1 MLRRATQD
9 HRRALRKE
17 HRDAQRILTR
27 LLRDAEPEVSGWAP
41 DPTGGHDLRYI
52 QNGVKTGLVANGA
65 GLAIDSSI
73 SDLAGFDWDGPGI
86 TPRTA
91 APNLDW
97 LMAGAYV
104 YRCRST
110 KTFWASK
117 PTWYTPVWV
126 AGRKVYRVSVSART
140 VIHLESRAALLW
152 QGGMVTRDGS
162 AVGTIDGRW
171 LRDVDRQS
179 LARHE
184 TGLITTRPTVRLPD
198 GTVIAS
204 GYWRPNRSDHSWAY
218 DDTFVLT
225 VTVALTDPLATLVLV
240 WGLTM
245 PNLAHAGPAGGGG

>member
-1 MLRRATQD
+1 M
-9 HRRALRKE
+9 
-17 HRDAQRILTR
+17 
-27 LLRDAEPEVSGWAP
+27 SGWAP

-126 AGRKVYRVSVSART
+126 AAQAARFTVSPFQRERSST
-140 VIHLESRAALLW
+140 LSPGPPFCGK
-152 QGGMVTRDGS
+152 GG
-162 AVGTIDGRW
+162 W
-171 LRDVDRQS
+171 
-179 LARHE
+179 
-184 TGLITTRPTVRLPD
+184 
-198 GTVIAS
+198 
-204 GYWRPNRSDHSWAY
+204 
-218 DDTFVLT
+218 
-225 VTVALTDPLATLVLV
+225 
-240 WGLTM
+240 
-245 PNLAHAGPAGGGG
+245 